1 MSEQKKVTGVIL
13 AGGLARRMQQQ
24 DKGLILFNNRP
35 MVSYAINAMVQVAD
49 EVLINANRS
58 QQEYQQLGYPVF
70 ADETQDFSGPLAGIY
85 TAMTKTRYPVIL
97 VMPCDSPLMKASH
110 LQKLLDTLEARDADI
125 AVAFDGERLQ
135 PVFLALNTSL
145 KDSLKDYLAQG
156 QRKIDRWLQQH
167 KLVKVD
173 FSDNKEVFKNI
184 NTPEDL
190 KALEELYS

>member
-85 TAMTKTRYPVIL
+85 TAMTKTRSPVIL

-110 LQKLLDTLEARDADI
+110 LQKLLDTLEALDADI

>member
-35 MVSYAINAMVQVAD
+35 MVSYAINAMAQVAD

-85 TAMTKTRYPVIL
+85 TAMTKTRSPVIL

-135 PVFLALNTSL
+135 PVFLALKTSL

>member
-85 TAMTKTRYPVIL
+85 TAMIKTRSPVIL

>member
-24 DKGLILFNNRP
+24 DKGLMLFNNRP
-35 MVSYAINAMVQVAD
+35 MVSYAINAMAQVAD
-49 EVLINANRS
+49 EVLINANRN
-58 QQEYQQLGYPVF
+58 QEQYQRLGYPVF
-70 ADETQDFSGPLAGIY
+70 ADETRDFSGPLAGIY
-85 TAMTKTRYPVIL
+85 TAMTKTRSPVIL
-97 VMPCDSPLMKASH
+97 VMPCDSPLMKAHH
-110 LQKLLDTLEARDADI
+110 LQKLLDSLEIQDAEI

-135 PVFLALNTSL
+135 PVFLALKSSL

-167 KLVKVD
+167 KLIQVD
-173 FSDNKEVFKNI
+173 FSDNKDVFKNI

-190 KALEELYS
+190 QALEELYS